1 MLAPPSFFW
10 FVPDLPA
17 VRREKEKKCS
27 HWLDWTVWSREEQRG
42 FFILLFFFLLQNCRR
57 FRFSFSSPFL
67 QPTFHISPTPTETMS
82 LSTRLVITSN
92 RVLRSPA
99 APAAPGTVVVD
110 KTSGKIVEV
119 LDTLKTRQ
127 DFAEDVVSAE
137 DFIQAGDNVVMPGV
151 VDAHVSDPPD
161 TLLRLKRK

>member
-1 MLAPPSFFW
+1 MLPLAG
-10 FVPDLPA
+10 
-17 VRREKEKKCS
+17 
-27 HWLDWTVWSREEQRG
+27 LDCVVKRGEQRG
-42 FFILLFFFLLQNCRR
+42 FHSPFFFFAAELSPLSL
-57 FRFSFSSPFL
+57 FSFSSFL

-82 LSTRLVITSN
+82 ISTRLVITSN

-99 APAAPGTVVVD
+99 APAAPGTIVVD

-119 LDTLKTRQ
+119 LDILKTRQ

-151 VDAHVSDPPD
+151 VDAHVSNPPD
-161 TLLRLKRK
+161 TLFPLKRK